1 MERTFKREIK
11 NNLEELHEEVNGL
24 NPDLDIEEKI
34 KKIIDYCVFRTIEF
48 CLSSNKDE
56 ILSSGTAQN
65 DHLENFK
72 KKN

>member
-34 KKIIDYCVFRTIEF
+34 EKIIDYCVFRTIEF